1 MRKYFSAFIFLIVI
15 GVTGCREQRESLPPV
30 ILLEQQVYETV
41 VGETVTVTP
50 EYENCGEGTA
60 WMWTC
65 DGETL
70 SVEESL
76 TFTSEEAGEYYIML
90 TVSNSAGED
99 KAELRIDV
107 YEMMP
112 PEISLP
118 GAVRGF
124 SVLQDS
130 LLVLAPEISS
140 ALPVTYSWTVDGET
154 VSTDSVYTFPTGE
167 TGTFEAGLCVEN
179 RDGRDEIEF
188 TVEVMSPGEAFSW
201 TFDRT
206 DYGISAG
213 RSLLLR
219 PLDIEYP
226 FDAVYTWSVDGTE
239 VQSGESSE
247 YVFDLTAEGSYT
259 VSVTMRN
266 SYTAASQDLTVT
278 VLPAEGTYFRAAD
291 ASSSASISKVYE
303 YTPAPGQF
311 INDGVTLTTPEE
323 ACSYAF
329 ERLSQGQFVSLGA
342 FGGYLIAGFD
352 HSVESSTDGGFDLQI
367 TGNAH
372 SSSSEPGIIWVSQDE
387 NGNGLPDDTWYEL
400 RGSEYGKPET
410 WQDYAVTYYRPS
422 SNGTSI
428 EWTDNRGSSGIVD
441 YIPAYHSQET
451 YFPLWITADSYTLRG
466 TRLEDRLVDENGNG
480 SLWIGHPF
488 DWGYADNWSG
498 TDPDIDKFRISDAV
512 RWDGEPADLTYIDF
526 VKIQCGVQAK
536 GGWTGEQSTE
546 LTVIRD
552 LHIDA
557 ALEKVDTEG

>member
-1 MRKYFSAFIFLIVI
+1 MKHFSAFIFLIVLVI
-15 GVTGCREQRESLPPV
+15 TGCREQRESLPPV
-30 ILLEQQVYETV
+30 IVLQQQLYETV
-41 VGETVTVTP
+41 VGEPVTVAP

-60 WMWTC
+60 WLWTC

-76 TFTSEEAGEYYIML
+76 TFTSDEAGEYYIML
-90 TVSNSAGED
+90 SVSNSAGED

-107 YEMMP
+107 YGMMP

-118 GAVRGF
+118 GAARGF

-140 ALPVTYSWTVDGET
+140 ALPVTYSWTIDGKT

-206 DYGISAG
+206 EYGISSG

-219 PLDIEYP
+219 PQDIEYP

-311 INDGVTLTTPEE
+311 INDGVTLTTQEE

-428 EWTDNRGSSGIVD
+428 EWTDNRGSSGTVD

-546 LTVIRD
+546 LTLIRD
-552 LHIDA
+552 LHID
-557 ALEKVDTEG
+557 

>member
-76 TFTSEEAGEYYIML
+76 TFTRDEAGEYYIML

-107 YEMMP
+107 YGMMP
-112 PEISLP
+112 PEISLS

-291 ASSSASISKVYE
+291 ASSNASISKVYE

-311 INDGVTLTTPEE
+311 INDGVTLTSPEE
-323 ACSYAF
+323 ACFYAF

-422 SNGTSI
+422 SNGTRI
-428 EWTDNRGSSGIVD
+428 EWTDNRGSSGTVD

-552 LHIDA
+552 LHID
-557 ALEKVDTEG
+557 

>member
-60 WMWTC
+60 WLWTC

-107 YEMMP
+107 YGMMP

-140 ALPVTYSWTVDGET
+140 ALSVTYSWTIDGET

-278 VLPAEGTYFRAAD
+278 VLPAEGRYFRAAD
-291 ASSSASISKVYE
+291 ASSNASISKVYE

-311 INDGVTLTTPEE
+311 INDGVTLTTQEE

-352 HSVESSTDGGFDLQI
+352 HSVENSMDGGFDLQI

-428 EWTDNRGSSGIVD
+428 EWTDNRGSSGSVD

-546 LTVIRD
+546 LTLIRD
-552 LHIDA
+552 LHID
-557 ALEKVDTEG
+557 

>member
-15 GVTGCREQRESLPPV
+15 GVTGCRDERESLPPV
-30 ILLEQQVYETV
+30 ILLEQQLYETV

-50 EYENCGEGTA
+50 EYENCGEGTV
-60 WMWTC
+60 WLWTC
-65 DGETL
+65 DGKTL

-76 TFTSEEAGEYYIML
+76 TFTSDEAGEYYIML

-107 YEMMP
+107 YGMMP

-118 GAVRGF
+118 GAARGF

-140 ALPVTYSWTVDGET
+140 ALPVTYSWTIDGKT

-206 DYGISAG
+206 EYGISSG

-219 PLDIEYP
+219 PQDIEYP

-311 INDGVTLTTPEE
+311 INDGVTLTTQEE

-342 FGGYLIAGFD
+342 FGGYLTAGFD

-428 EWTDNRGSSGIVD
+428 EWTDNRGSSGTVD

-451 YFPLWITADSYTLRG
+451 YFPLWITAESYTLRG

-546 LTVIRD
+546 LTLIRD
-552 LHIDA
+552 LHID
-557 ALEKVDTEG
+557 

>member
-1 MRKYFSAFIFLIVI
+1 MRKYFSAFIFLIVT
-15 GVTGCREQRESLPPV
+15 GVTGCRDERESLPPV
-30 ILLEQQVYETV
+30 ILLEQQLYETV

-60 WMWTC
+60 WLWTC

-76 TFTSEEAGEYYIML
+76 TFTSDEAGEYYIML

-107 YEMMP
+107 YGKMP

-118 GAVRGF
+118 GAARGF
-124 SVLQDS
+124 YVLQDS

-140 ALPVTYSWTVDGET
+140 ALPVTYSWTIDGKT

-206 DYGISAG
+206 EYGISSG

-219 PLDIEYP
+219 PQDIEYP

-247 YVFDLTAEGSYT
+247 YVFDLTAEGSHT

-291 ASSSASISKVYE
+291 ASSNASISKVYE

-311 INDGVTLTTPEE
+311 INDRVTLTTQEE

-342 FGGYLIAGFD
+342 FGGYLTAGFD

-428 EWTDNRGSSGIVD
+428 EWTDNRGSSGTVD

-546 LTVIRD
+546 LTLIRD
-552 LHIDA
+552 LHID
-557 ALEKVDTEG
+557 

>member
-140 ALPVTYSWTVDGET
+140 ALPVTYSWTIDGKT

-278 VLPAEGTYFRAAD
+278 VLPAEGRYFRAAD

-311 INDGVTLTTPEE
+311 INDGVTLTSPEE
-323 ACSYAF
+323 ACSYAL

-428 EWTDNRGSSGIVD
+428 EWTDNRGSSGTVD

-451 YFPLWITADSYTLRG
+451 YFPFWITADSYTLRG

-552 LHIDA
+552 LHID
-557 ALEKVDTEG
+557 

>member
-1 MRKYFSAFIFLIVI
+1 MKHFSAFIFSIVFVI
-15 GVTGCREQRESLPPV
+15 TGCREQRGSLPPV
-30 ILLEQQVYETV
+30 IVLEQQLYETV
-41 VGETVTVTP
+41 VGEPVTVAP
-50 EYENCGEGTA
+50 QYENCGDGTVYL
-60 WMWTC
+60 WTC

-70 SVEESL
+70 STEPSL
-76 TFTSEEAGEYYIML
+76 TFSRNVRGEYWIQL
-90 TVSNSAGED
+90 TVGNSAGED
-99 KAELRIDV
+99 RAEIRIDV
-107 YEMMP
+107 YDVAP

-118 GAVRGF
+118 GAAAGF
-124 SVLQDS
+124 SVLKDS
-130 LLVLAPEISS
+130 SLVLAPEVRS
-140 ALPVTYSWTVDGET
+140 ALSVTYSWSIDGT
-154 VSTDSVYTFPTGE
+154 PVSADSVLTFPTDE
-167 TGTFEAGLCVEN
+167 TGLFEVSFSAEN
-179 RDGRDEIEF
+179 RDGADEIEF
-188 TVEVMSPGEAFSW
+188 TVEVLSPGDAFSW

-206 DYGISAG
+206 EYGISSG

-226 FDAVYTWSVDGTE
+226 FDAVYIWSVDGNE
-239 VQSGESSE
+239 VQGGQAPE
-247 YVFDLTAEGSYT
+247 YVFDITSEGSHT
-259 VSVTMRN
+259 VNVTMRN
-266 SYTAASQDLTVT
+266 SYTTASQDLTVI
-278 VLPAEGTYFRAAD
+278 VLPAEGTYFRPPVG
-291 ASSSASISKVYE
+291 SSSPLISQVYE

-311 INDGVTLTTPEE
+311 INEGYTAATSAE
-323 ACSYAF
+323 ACDYAF
-329 ERLSQGQFVSLGA
+329 QRLSEGQFVSLGA
-342 FGGYLIAGFD
+342 FGGYITVGFD
-352 HSVESSTDGGFDLQI
+352 HSVESGGEGALDLQI

-387 NGNGLPDDTWYEL
+387 NGNGLPDDIWYEL

-428 EWTDNRGSSGIVD
+428 EWTDNRGSSGSVD

-546 LTVIRD
+546 LTLIRD
-552 LHIDA
+552 LH
-557 ALEKVDTEG
+557 L

>member
-1 MRKYFSAFIFLIVI
+1 MRNNFSAFIFLIVFAL
-15 GVTGCREQRESLPPV
+15 TGCREQRDSLPPV
-30 ILLEQQVYETV
+30 IVLQQQLYETV
-41 VGETVTVTP
+41 VGEPVTVTP
-50 EYENCGEGTA
+50 EYENCGEETVYL
-60 WMWTC
+60 WTC
-65 DGETL
+65 EGETL
-70 SVEESL
+70 STGPAL
-76 TFTSEEAGEYYIML
+76 TFESGERGEYWILL
-90 TVSNSAGED
+90 TVGNSAGED

-107 YEMMP
+107 YETMP
-112 PEISLP
+112 PEVSLP
-118 GAVRGF
+118 GASRGF

-130 LLVLAPEISS
+130 LLMLAPEVSS
-140 ALPVTYSWTVDGET
+140 ALPVAYSWTVDGKE

-167 TGTFEAGLCVEN
+167 TGTFEGRLRVEN
-179 RDGRDEIEF
+179 RDGADEVEF
-188 TVEVMSPGEAFSW
+188 TVEVLSPGEAFSW

-206 DYGISAG
+206 EYGICSG

-219 PLDIEYP
+219 PLDIEHP
-226 FDAVYTWSVDGTE
+226 FDAVYTWSVDGAE
-239 VQSGESSE
+239 VQSGEAPE
-247 YVFDLTAEGSYT
+247 FVFELTAEGSHA
-259 VSVTMRN
+259 VNVTMRN

-291 ASSSASISKVYE
+291 ASSNASISKVYE

-311 INDGVTLTTPEE
+311 INDGVTLTTQEE

-342 FGGYLIAGFD
+342 FGGYFTAGFD

-546 LTVIRD
+546 LTLIRD
-552 LHIDA
+552 LHID
-557 ALEKVDTEG
+557 

>member
-15 GVTGCREQRESLPPV
+15 GVTGCRDERESLPPV
-30 ILLEQQVYETV
+30 ILLEQQLYETV

-60 WMWTC
+60 WLWTC

-76 TFTSEEAGEYYIML
+76 TFTSDEAGEYYIML

-107 YEMMP
+107 YGMMP

-118 GAVRGF
+118 GAARGF

-140 ALPVTYSWTVDGET
+140 ALPVTYSWTIDGKT

-206 DYGISAG
+206 EYGISSG

-219 PLDIEYP
+219 PQDIEYP

-311 INDGVTLTTPEE
+311 INDGVTLTSPEE

-428 EWTDNRGSSGIVD
+428 EWTDNRGSSGTVD

-451 YFPLWITADSYTLRG
+451 YFPLWITAESYTLRG

-546 LTVIRD
+546 LTLIRD
-552 LHIDA
+552 LHID
-557 ALEKVDTEG
+557 

>member
-60 WMWTC
+60 WLWTC

-76 TFTSEEAGEYYIML
+76 TFTSDEAGEYYIML

-107 YEMMP
+107 YGMMP

-291 ASSSASISKVYE
+291 ASSNASISKVYE

-311 INDGVTLTTPEE
+311 INDGVTLTSPEE
-323 ACSYAF
+323 ACFYAF

-428 EWTDNRGSSGIVD
+428 EWTDNRGSSGTVD

-546 LTVIRD
+546 LTLIRD
-552 LHIDA
+552 LHID
-557 ALEKVDTEG
+557 

>member
-15 GVTGCREQRESLPPV
+15 GVTGCRDERESLPPV
-30 ILLEQQVYETV
+30 ILLEQQLYETV

-50 EYENCGEGTA
+50 EYENCGEGTV
-60 WMWTC
+60 WLWTC

-76 TFTSEEAGEYYIML
+76 TFTSDEAGEYYIML

-107 YEMMP
+107 YGMMP

-118 GAVRGF
+118 GAACGF

-140 ALPVTYSWTVDGET
+140 ALPVTYSWTIDGKT

-188 TVEVMSPGEAFSW
+188 TVEVMSHGEAFSW

-206 DYGISAG
+206 EYGISSG

-219 PLDIEYP
+219 PQDIEYP

-291 ASSSASISKVYE
+291 ASSNASISKVYE

-311 INDGVTLTTPEE
+311 INDGVTLTTQEE

-428 EWTDNRGSSGIVD
+428 EWTDNRGSSGTVD

-546 LTVIRD
+546 LTLIRD
-552 LHIDA
+552 LHID
-557 ALEKVDTEG
+557 

>member
-1 MRKYFSAFIFLIVI
+1 M
-15 GVTGCREQRESLPPV
+15 
-30 ILLEQQVYETV
+30 
-41 VGETVTVTP
+41 
-50 EYENCGEGTA
+50 
-60 WMWTC
+60 
-65 DGETL
+65 
-70 SVEESL
+70 
-76 TFTSEEAGEYYIML
+76 
-90 TVSNSAGED
+90 
-99 KAELRIDV
+99 
-107 YEMMP
+107 
-112 PEISLP
+112 
-118 GAVRGF
+118 
-124 SVLQDS
+124 
-130 LLVLAPEISS
+130 
-140 ALPVTYSWTVDGET
+140 
-154 VSTDSVYTFPTGE
+154 
-167 TGTFEAGLCVEN
+167 
-179 RDGRDEIEF
+179 
-188 TVEVMSPGEAFSW
+188 
-201 TFDRT
+201 
-206 DYGISAG
+206 
-213 RSLLLR
+213 
-219 PLDIEYP
+219 
-226 FDAVYTWSVDGTE
+226 
-239 VQSGESSE
+239 
-247 YVFDLTAEGSYT
+247 
-259 VSVTMRN
+259 
-266 SYTAASQDLTVT
+266 T

-311 INDGVTLTTPEE
+311 INDGVTLTTQEE

-342 FGGYLIAGFD
+342 FGGYLTAGFD

-387 NGNGLPDDTWYEL
+387 NGNGMPDDTWYEL

-451 YFPLWITADSYTLRG
+451 YFPLWITVDSYTLRG

-546 LTVIRD
+546 LTLIRD
-552 LHIDA
+552 LHID
-557 ALEKVDTEG
+557 

>member
-1 MRKYFSAFIFLIVI
+1 MRNNFSAFIFLIVFAL
-15 GVTGCREQRESLPPV
+15 TGCREQRDSLPPV
-30 ILLEQQVYETV
+30 IVLQQQLYETV
-41 VGETVTVTP
+41 VGEPVTVTP
-50 EYENCGEGTA
+50 EYENCGEETVYL
-60 WMWTC
+60 WTC
-65 DGETL
+65 EGETL
-70 SVEESL
+70 STGPAL
-76 TFTSEEAGEYYIML
+76 TFESGERGEYWILL
-90 TVSNSAGED
+90 TVGNSAGED

-107 YEMMP
+107 YETMP
-112 PEISLP
+112 PEVSLP
-118 GAVRGF
+118 GASRGF

-130 LLVLAPEISS
+130 LLMLAPEVSS
-140 ALPVTYSWTVDGET
+140 ALPVAYSWTVDGKE

-167 TGTFEAGLCVEN
+167 TGTFEGRLRVEN
-179 RDGRDEIEF
+179 RDGADEVEF
-188 TVEVMSPGEAFSW
+188 TVEVLSPGEAFSW

-206 DYGISAG
+206 EYGICSG

-219 PLDIEYP
+219 PLDIEHP
-226 FDAVYTWSVDGTE
+226 FDAVYTWSVDGAE
-239 VQSGESSE
+239 VQSGEAPE
-247 YVFDLTAEGSYT
+247 FVFELTAEGSHA
-259 VSVTMRN
+259 VNVTMRN

-291 ASSSASISKVYE
+291 ASSNASISKVYE

-311 INDGVTLTTPEE
+311 INDGVTLTTQEE

-428 EWTDNRGSSGIVD
+428 EWTDNRGSSGTVD

-451 YFPLWITADSYTLRG
+451 YFPLWITAESYTLRG

-546 LTVIRD
+546 LTLIRD
-552 LHIDA
+552 LHID
-557 ALEKVDTEG
+557 

>member
-15 GVTGCREQRESLPPV
+15 GVTGCRDERESLPPV
-30 ILLEQQVYETV
+30 ILLEQQLYETV

-60 WMWTC
+60 WLWTC

-76 TFTSEEAGEYYIML
+76 TFTSDEAGEYYIML

-107 YEMMP
+107 YGKMP

-118 GAVRGF
+118 GAARGF

-140 ALPVTYSWTVDGET
+140 ALPVTYSWTIDGKT

-206 DYGISAG
+206 EYGISSG

-219 PLDIEYP
+219 PQDIEYP

-259 VSVTMRN
+259 VNVTMRN
-266 SYTAASQDLTVT
+266 SYTAASQDLTAT

-291 ASSSASISKVYE
+291 ASSNASISKVYE

-311 INDGVTLTTPEE
+311 INDGVTLTTQEE

-428 EWTDNRGSSGIVD
+428 EWTDNRGSSGSVD

-451 YFPLWITADSYTLRG
+451 YFPLWITTDSYTLRG

-546 LTVIRD
+546 LTLIRD
-552 LHIDA
+552 LHID
-557 ALEKVDTEG
+557 

>member
-60 WMWTC
+60 WLWTC

-76 TFTSEEAGEYYIML
+76 TFTSDEAGEYYIML
-90 TVSNSAGED
+90 SVSNSAGED

-107 YEMMP
+107 YGMMP

-140 ALPVTYSWTVDGET
+140 ALPVTYSWTIDGKT

-206 DYGISAG
+206 EYGISSG

-219 PLDIEYP
+219 PQDIEYP

-311 INDGVTLTTPEE
+311 INDGVTLTTQEE

-342 FGGYLIAGFD
+342 FGGYLTAGFD

-546 LTVIRD
+546 LTLIRD
-552 LHIDA
+552 LH
-557 ALEKVDTEG
+557 L

>member
-15 GVTGCREQRESLPPV
+15 GVTGCRDERESLPPV
-30 ILLEQQVYETV
+30 ILLEQQLYETV

-50 EYENCGEGTA
+50 EYENCGEGTI
-60 WMWTC
+60 WLWTC
-65 DGETL
+65 DGEIL

-76 TFTSEEAGEYYIML
+76 TFTSDEAGEYYIML

-107 YEMMP
+107 YGMMP

-118 GAVRGF
+118 GAARGF

-140 ALPVTYSWTVDGET
+140 ALPVTYSWIIDGKT

-206 DYGISAG
+206 EYGISSG

-219 PLDIEYP
+219 PQDIEYP

-311 INDGVTLTTPEE
+311 INDGVTLTSPEE

-352 HSVESSTDGGFDLQI
+352 HSVESSMDGGFDLQI

-451 YFPLWITADSYTLRG
+451 YFPLWITADRYTLRG

-546 LTVIRD
+546 LTLIRD
-552 LHIDA
+552 LH
-557 ALEKVDTEG
+557 L

>member
-154 VSTDSVYTFPTGE
+154 VSTDSVYTFHTGE

-291 ASSSASISKVYE
+291 ASSNASISKVYE

-311 INDGVTLTTPEE
+311 INDGVTLTTQEE

-428 EWTDNRGSSGIVD
+428 EWTDNRGSSGTVD

-546 LTVIRD
+546 LTLIRD
-552 LHIDA
+552 LHID
-557 ALEKVDTEG
+557 

>member
-1 MRKYFSAFIFLIVI
+1 M
-15 GVTGCREQRESLPPV
+15 
-30 ILLEQQVYETV
+30 
-41 VGETVTVTP
+41 TVTP

-60 WMWTC
+60 WLWTC

-76 TFTSEEAGEYYIML
+76 TFTSDEAGEYYIML
-90 TVSNSAGED
+90 SVSNSAGED

-107 YEMMP
+107 YGMMP

-140 ALPVTYSWTVDGET
+140 ALPVTYSWTIDGKT

-206 DYGISAG
+206 EYGISSG

-219 PLDIEYP
+219 PQDIEYP

-291 ASSSASISKVYE
+291 ASSNASISKVYE

-311 INDGVTLTTPEE
+311 INDGVTLTTQEE

-428 EWTDNRGSSGIVD
+428 EWTDNRGSSGSVD

-451 YFPLWITADSYTLRG
+451 YFPLWITTDSYTLRG

-546 LTVIRD
+546 LTLIRD
-552 LHIDA
+552 LHID
-557 ALEKVDTEG
+557 

>member
-1 MRKYFSAFIFLIVI
+1 MKHFSAFIFLIVLVI
-15 GVTGCREQRESLPPV
+15 TGCREQRESLPPV
-30 ILLEQQVYETV
+30 IVLQQQLYETV
-41 VGETVTVTP
+41 VGEPVTVTP
-50 EYENCGEGTA
+50 EYENCGEETVYL
-60 WMWTC
+60 WTC
-65 DGETL
+65 EGETL
-70 SVEESL
+70 STGPAL
-76 TFTSEEAGEYYIML
+76 TFESGERGEYWILL
-90 TVSNSAGED
+90 TVGNSAGED

-107 YEMMP
+107 YETMP
-112 PEISLP
+112 PEVSLP
-118 GAVRGF
+118 GASRGF

-130 LLVLAPEISS
+130 LLMLAPEVSS
-140 ALPVTYSWTVDGET
+140 ALPVAYSWTVDGKE

-167 TGTFEAGLCVEN
+167 TGTFEGRLRVEN
-179 RDGRDEIEF
+179 RDGADEVEF
-188 TVEVMSPGEAFSW
+188 TVEVLSPGEAFSW

-206 DYGISAG
+206 EYGICSG

-219 PLDIEYP
+219 PLDIEHP
-226 FDAVYTWSVDGTE
+226 FDAVYTWSVDGAE
-239 VQSGESSE
+239 VQSGEAPE
-247 YVFDLTAEGSYT
+247 FVFELTAEGSHA
-259 VSVTMRN
+259 VNVTMRN

-291 ASSSASISKVYE
+291 ASSNASISKVYE

-311 INDGVTLTTPEE
+311 INDGVTLTTQEE

-342 FGGYLIAGFD
+342 FGGYFTAGFD

-546 LTVIRD
+546 LTLIRD
-552 LHIDA
+552 LHID
-557 ALEKVDTEG
+557 

>member
-1 MRKYFSAFIFLIVI
+1 MKHFSAFIFLIVLVI
-15 GVTGCREQRESLPPV
+15 TGCREQRESLPPV
-30 ILLEQQVYETV
+30 IVLQQQLYETV

-60 WMWTC
+60 WLWTC

-76 TFTSEEAGEYYIML
+76 TFTSDEAGEYYIML
-90 TVSNSAGED
+90 SVSNSAGED

-107 YEMMP
+107 YGMMP

-140 ALPVTYSWTVDGET
+140 ALPVTYSWTIDGKT

-206 DYGISAG
+206 EYGISSG

-219 PLDIEYP
+219 PQDIEYP

-311 INDGVTLTTPEE
+311 INDGVTLTSPEE
-323 ACSYAF
+323 ACSYAL
-329 ERLSQGQFVSLGA
+329 ERLSHGQFVSLGA

-428 EWTDNRGSSGIVD
+428 EWTDNRGSSGSVD

-451 YFPLWITADSYTLRG
+451 YFPLWITTDSYTLRG

-488 DWGYADNWSG
+488 DWGYADNWSD
-498 TDPDIDKFRISDAV
+498 TDPDIDKFSISNAV
-512 RWDGEPADLTYIDF
+512 LWNGEPAGLAYIDF
-526 VKIQCGVQAK
+526 VKIQCGIQAK
-536 GGWTGEQSTE
+536 GGMTGEQSTE
-546 LTVIRD
+546 ITLIRD
-552 LHIDA
+552 LN
-557 ALEKVDTEG
+557 L

>member
-1 MRKYFSAFIFLIVI
+1 MRNNFSAFIFLIVFAL
-15 GVTGCREQRESLPPV
+15 TGCREQRDSLPPV
-30 ILLEQQVYETV
+30 IVLQQQLYETV
-41 VGETVTVTP
+41 VGEPVTVAP
-50 EYENCGEGTA
+50 EYENCGEETVYL
-60 WMWTC
+60 WTC
-65 DGETL
+65 KGETL
-70 SVEESL
+70 STGPAL
-76 TFTSEEAGEYYIML
+76 TFESGERGEYWILL
-90 TVSNSAGED
+90 TVGNSAGED

-107 YEMMP
+107 YETMP
-112 PEISLP
+112 PEVSLP
-118 GAVRGF
+118 GASRGF

-130 LLVLAPEISS
+130 LLMLAPEVSS
-140 ALPVTYSWTVDGET
+140 ALPVAYSWTVDGEE
-154 VSTDSVYTFPTGE
+154 VSTDPVYTFPTGE
-167 TGTFEAGLCVEN
+167 TGTFEGRLRVEN
-179 RDGRDEIEF
+179 RDGADEVEF
-188 TVEVMSPGEAFSW
+188 TVEVLSPGEAFSW

-206 DYGISAG
+206 EYGVCSG

-219 PLDIEYP
+219 PLDIEHP

-266 SYTAASQDLTVT
+266 SYTAASQGLTVT

-311 INDGVTLTTPEE
+311 INDGVTLTSPEE
-323 ACSYAF
+323 ACSYAL

-428 EWTDNRGSSGIVD
+428 EWTDNRGSSGTVD

-552 LHIDA
+552 LHID
-557 ALEKVDTEG
+557 

>member
-15 GVTGCREQRESLPPV
+15 GVTGCRDERESLPPV
-30 ILLEQQVYETV
+30 ILLEQQLYETV
-41 VGETVTVTP
+41 VGDTVTVTP
-50 EYENCGEGTA
+50 EYENCGEGTV
-60 WMWTC
+60 WLWTC

-76 TFTSEEAGEYYIML
+76 TFTSDEAGEYYIML

-107 YEMMP
+107 YGMMP

-118 GAVRGF
+118 GAARGF

-140 ALPVTYSWTVDGET
+140 ALPVTYSWTIDGKT

-179 RDGRDEIEF
+179 RDGQDEIEF

-206 DYGISAG
+206 EYGISSG

-219 PLDIEYP
+219 PQDIEYP

-311 INDGVTLTTPEE
+311 INDGVTLTSPEE

-428 EWTDNRGSSGIVD
+428 EWTDNRGSSGTVD

-451 YFPLWITADSYTLRG
+451 YFPLWITAESYTLRG

-546 LTVIRD
+546 LTLIRD
-552 LHIDA
+552 LHID
-557 ALEKVDTEG
+557 

>member
-15 GVTGCREQRESLPPV
+15 GVTGCRDERESLPPV
-30 ILLEQQVYETV
+30 ILLEQQLYETV

-50 EYENCGEGTA
+50 EYENCGEGTV
-60 WMWTC
+60 WLWTC

-76 TFTSEEAGEYYIML
+76 TFTSDEAGEYYIML

-107 YEMMP
+107 YGMMP

-118 GAVRGF
+118 GASRGF

-130 LLVLAPEISS
+130 LLVLAPDISS
-140 ALPVTYSWTVDGET
+140 ALPVTYSWTIDGKT

-206 DYGISAG
+206 EYGISSG

-219 PLDIEYP
+219 PQDIEYH

-247 YVFDLTAEGSYT
+247 YVFDLTAEGSYI
-259 VSVTMRN
+259 VNVTMRN

-291 ASSSASISKVYE
+291 ASSNASISKVYE

-311 INDGVTLTTPEE
+311 INDGVTLTTQEE

-352 HSVESSTDGGFDLQI
+352 HSVESSMDGGFDLQI

-428 EWTDNRGSSGIVD
+428 EWTDNRGSSGTVD

-512 RWDGEPADLTYIDF
+512 RWDGEPADLIYIDF

-546 LTVIRD
+546 LTLIRD
-552 LHIDA
+552 LHID
-557 ALEKVDTEG
+557 

>member
-179 RDGRDEIEF
+179 RDGQDEIEF

-206 DYGISAG
+206 EYGISSG

-219 PLDIEYP
+219 PQDIEYP

-266 SYTAASQDLTVT
+266 SYTAASQGLTVT

-311 INDGVTLTTPEE
+311 INDGVTLTSQEE

-428 EWTDNRGSSGIVD
+428 EWTDNRGSSGTVD

-552 LHIDA
+552 LHID
-557 ALEKVDTEG
+557 